1 MAKSSINFQKVGIHS
16 FKHNDRSEI
25 RRAKT
30 VYTQYSHLNECDVA
44 SEIAK
49 KRFDSYYTE
58 AVGKVYGRIRKAKKE
73 NTLIEAVLNI
83 KTNTTMAD
91 LITLQKHIE
100 KKFGFTGLQIAIHK
114 DEGHYENDKF
124 IVNNHAH
131 MSFFTLDRDTGRQMF
146 RREHIGIEQ
155 LRELQTDTARILN
168 MDRGQDV
175 RESKKQRLEHRE
187 YKAYK
192 REEELQKAKLKDLKE
207 EVSLLRSAL
216 KNIGA
221 KRADYAQLEALNK
234 ELKEEVKNKQLT
246 VEGLQEKI
254 DNFKEIIETK
264 NQEISILKNSIS
276 LIKEANT
283 NLKTENSTLE
293 SKVESTIGL
302 YNVQCKENQVLQ
314 QENTQLKTFVN
325 AIRKILNEPVCTLKV
340 LYATVKNYVQGSVVK
355 EPKTESDIEN
365 MTHQMRMEYI
375 KKESEQMIQDIGQK
389 VSKKTNKIR

>member
-1 MAKSSINFQKVGIHS
+1 MAKSSINFKRVGIHS

-49 KRFDSYYTE
+49 EQFDSFYIK

-73 NTLIEAVLNI
+73 NTRIEAVLNI

-207 EVSLLRSAL
+207 EVSLLRSEL

-221 KRADYAQLEALNK
+221 KREDYAKLEALNK

-246 VEGLQEKI
+246 I
-254 DNFKEIIETK
+254 DDLRHRVNLLHSTIDVQDKK
-264 NQEISILKNSIS
+264 ISILKDTTIELEEKNSS
-276 LIKEANT
+276 
-283 NLKTENSTLE
+283 LE
-293 SKVESTIGL
+293 SKVKTTVAL
-302 YNVQCKENQVLQ
+302 YNEQCKENEILKK
-314 QENTQLKTFVN
+314 ENTYLKAFVN
-325 AIRKILNEPVCTLKV
+325 AVRKLLNEPSSTLKV

-365 MTHQMRMEYI
+365 MTHQTRMAYI
-375 KKESEQMIQDIGQK
+375 KKETEQMMQDMGQK